1 MTTVICRVDNQWY
14 RGLESASLTFTSPKG
29 GYVRIDKKNLDKLS
43 DSQRELI
50 WKLYERVGNNDTIE
64 LNESEMTTLV
74 VMGWAAGKTYTK

>member
-1 MTTVICRVDNQWY
+1 
-14 RGLESASLTFTSPKG
+14 
-29 GYVRIDKKNLDKLS
+29 VRIDKKNLDKLS

-50 WKLYERVGNNDTIE
+50 WKLYERVGNNDTVE